1 MSTRTYTWRVAGLV
15 ENARTNPFVPL
26 LLLNFYCS
34 LHLLSVEQ
42 CTPDFQWAGHAGLL
56 WELHEQELSR
66 LNDDRREKNRQHARA
81 LAVLTRQLGEERELG
96 GAAAAQE
103 RDAAAAQLRAAQEV
117 RASER
122 P

>member
-1 MSTRTYTWRVAGLV
+1 M
-15 ENARTNPFVPL
+15 ENARKNKYVPL
-26 LLLNFYCS
+26 LLLKYLFS

-42 CTPDFQWAGHAGLL
+42 CTPDIQWAGHAGLL
-56 WELHEQELSR
+56 WELHEQELSK

-81 LAVLTRQLGEERELG
+81 LAALTKQLGEEREHG

-122 P
+122 PRKSSWAPFV